1 MTSHTVMTTPVVL
14 VLIAL
19 GVGLL
24 GWLLHR
30 AGPVLKDLLE
40 TLAVLAAVFF
50 AFRALAKGVMWAVR
64 TLVPCWRSALT
75 GLGVWLWCRYLGWPS
90 LAVTVCTL
98 LVGLL
103 GWWLY
108 ARCAGELPKFDA
120 LVGRRIRGWWLRW
133 LFYGT
138 RMPQWL
144 RACKLTVPDRTVGI
158 QVFVTLLGGSGNSH
172 PPQPRPD
179 LTPRIVG
186 VRSGSS
192 WDEVLLRLVPGQ
204 KPEDFDAATRELAVA
219 RRVSRCQVRELAPDV
234 VSVDFQRRNL
244 LAGIVRC
251 RALTDLA
258 DLAGSDIDLDR
269 VWAGRT
275 EYGTD
280 WRVSVRGSHTLVAGA
295 TGAGKGSVLWAPIHS
310 IAPAIRDGL
319 VRVSGID
326 PKGMELAYGR
336 GLFHRYAVTS
346 KDAVALLD
354 DLIAG
359 MEARKSEHA
368 GHVRTVPVTRETPLE
383 LLEFDEVGALTK
395 YVGDRK
401 TRDAITDRL
410 ALLTTQGRA
419 LGYTVRGY
427 VQEPTKETV
436 PVRDLFPRK
445 ICLRVSTKSH
455 VAMALGDQA
464 YDRGAWA
471 NRIGE
476 SEAGVGYLFGEGI
489 REPLRVRAGWVPD
502 AEIKALET
510 FVTRPTPSGPLGVVY
525 PLLGKD
531 SNRRD
536 GAA

>member
-1 MTSHTVMTTPVVL
+1 MTSHAVMTTPMVL

-19 GVGLL
+19 GAGVI

-30 AGPVLKDLLE
+30 AAPVLKELLE

-50 AFRALAKGVMWAVR
+50 ALRAVIKGVLWVMR

-75 GLGVWLWCRYLGWPS
+75 GFTVWVWCRYLGWPS
-90 LAVTVCTL
+90 LAATASTL
-98 LVGLL
+98 VVGLV

-108 ARCAGELPKFDA
+108 ARCTGRLPQFDA

-133 LFYGT
+133 WFYGT

-144 RACKLTVPDRTVGI
+144 RACRLTVPDRTVGI
-158 QVFVTLLGGSGNSH
+158 QVFVSLLGASGNPH
-172 PPQPRPD
+172 PPRPRPD

-204 KPEDFDAATRELAVA
+204 KPEDFDASTRELAVA

-244 LAGIVRC
+244 LSGIVRC
-251 RALTDLA
+251 RALTELA
-258 DLAGSDIDLDR
+258 DVSGSSIDLDR

-280 WRVSVRGSHTLVAGA
+280 WRVSLRGSHTLVAGA

-319 VRVSGID
+319 VRVSGVD

-336 GLFHRYAVTS
+336 RLFHRYAVTS
-346 KDAVALLD
+346 KDALALLD
-354 DLIAG
+354 DLIEG
-359 MEARKSEHA
+359 MEARKSAHA
-368 GHVRTVPVTRETPLE
+368 GQVRTVPVTRDTPLE

-427 VQEPTKETV
+427 VQEPTKDTV
-436 PVRDLFPRK
+436 PVRDLFPRR

-455 VAMALGDQA
+455 VGMALGDQA

-476 SEAGVGYLFGEGI
+476 SEAGVGYLFGEGV

-502 AEIKALET
+502 TEIKALET
-510 FVTRPTPSGPLGVVY
+510 FVTRPAPHGPLGDVHQ
-525 PLLGKD
+525 LRGKD
-531 SNRRD
+531 AKLRD

>member
-1 MTSHTVMTTPVVL
+1 MTSHAVITTPVVL
-14 VLIAL
+14 ILVVLGL
-19 GVGLL
+19 GLL

-50 AFRALAKGVMWAVR
+50 AFRAAVKGVMWMVR

-75 GLGVWLWCRYLGWPS
+75 GLGAWLWCRYLGWPS
-90 LAVTVCTL
+90 LTVTVCM
-98 LVGLL
+98 LVAGLL
-103 GWWLY
+103 AWWLY
-108 ARCAGELPKFDA
+108 ARCTGELPRFDA

-133 LFYGT
+133 WFYGT

-158 QVFVTLLGGSGNSH
+158 QVFVTLLGSSGNPH
-172 PPQPRPD
+172 PPRPRPD

-219 RRVSRCQVRELAPDV
+219 RRVSRCQIRELAPDV

-251 RALTDLA
+251 RNLA
-258 DLAGSDIDLDR
+258 EVAGSNIDLDR

-280 WRVSVRGSHTLVAGA
+280 WRVSLRGSHTLVAGA
-295 TGAGKGSVLWAPIHS
+295 TGSGKGSVLWAPIHS

-354 DLIAG
+354 DLITG
-359 MEARKSEHA
+359 MEARKGEHA
-368 GHVRTVPVTRETPLE
+368 GQVRIVPVTRETPLE

-489 REPLRVRAGWVPD
+489 REPLRVRAAWVPD
-502 AEIKALET
+502 DQIKALET
-510 FVTRPTPSGPLGVVY
+510 FVTRPTTPGGPLGVVH

-531 SNRRD
+531 SKRRD